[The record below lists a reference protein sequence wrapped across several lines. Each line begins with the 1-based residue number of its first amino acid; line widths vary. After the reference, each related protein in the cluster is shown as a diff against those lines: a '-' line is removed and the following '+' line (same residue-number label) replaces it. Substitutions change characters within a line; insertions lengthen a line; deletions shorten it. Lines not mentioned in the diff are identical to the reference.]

1 MDLILLG
8 PPGAGKGTQAK
19 LMVER
24 WGIPQISTGDI
35 LRGAVSGKSR
45 LGLEAGRY
53 MEAGQL
59 VPDEVVTG
67 IIDQRVGRSD
77 CAKGFI
83 LDGFPRTMPQA
94 EALEGILS
102 ARGRRID
109 HVVSIT
115 VGDEELVKRLAG
127 RRICR
132 SCQEPYHL
140 LFNPPK
146 VEGVCDRCGGEVYQ
160 RTDDSEATVRERLLV
175 YHRQTSPLTDFYRA
189 RGLLREVPGTG
200 GIEEI
205 FGRIRAVVE
214 ARSR

>member
-19 LMVER
+19 LMVEK
-24 WGIPQISTGDI
+24 WGVPQISTGDI
-35 LRGAVSGKSR
+35 LRGAVREGTP
-45 LGLEAGRY
+45 LGLEARRY

-59 VPDEVVTG
+59 VPDQVVIG
-67 IIDQRVGRSD
+67 IIDQRVGRPD

-83 LDGFPRTMPQA
+83 LDGFPRTLPQA

-109 HVVSIT
+109 HVVCIT

-140 LFNPPK
+140 LFNPPR
-146 VEGVCDRCGGEVYQ
+146 VAETCDRCGGEVYQ

-175 YHRQTSPLTDFYRA
+175 YHRQTSPLADFYRA

-214 ARSR
+214 ATPR